1 MRQIDLEMRP
11 SVPRKTIILYPRKYA
26 SLPMMTICLKG
37 KQSGQPGG
45 HSYTNGF
52 ISLSEGD
59 TIWAVRRP
67 QLSKGFIKLS
77 GREASRL
84 QIVQVLY
91 IIK

>member
-1 MRQIDLEMRP
+1 MTCSKGRQIDWEMH
-11 SVPRKTIILYPRKYA
+11 SSIPRKTKKLYPRKYA

-67 QLSKGFIKLS
+67 QLSKGFM
-77 GREASRL
+77 
-84 QIVQVLY
+84 
-91 IIK
+91 